1 MLIGIFVLAAF
12 GKFETANDGAKYLAI
27 GVAAATGILAIITQY
42 ATIREAEVLLT
53 DLKRLDKP
61 SELSKKIADSRH
73 LLSLSAIAIVGL
85 GVAVF
90 ALVVL
95 AVLGQF
101 HGQVHRYWRFRNDHC
116 STADCV
122 RTSKQEQK
130 EDDGKRRGLRVLASY
145 LFLCADFDMKMAK
158 TKAITIK
165 AFSPNS
171 ITALSKAVSLLP
183 V

>member
-1 MLIGIFVLAAF
+1 MDEKGLLELWNTKRSQIIKAQMAPNLMLIGIFVLAAF

-95 AVLGQF
+95 AVLG
-101 HGQVHRYWRFRNDHC
+101 
-116 STADCV
+116 
-122 RTSKQEQK
+122 
-130 EDDGKRRGLRVLASY
+130 
-145 LFLCADFDMKMAK
+145 
-158 TKAITIK
+158 
-165 AFSPNS
+165 
-171 ITALSKAVSLLP
+171 
-183 V
+183 